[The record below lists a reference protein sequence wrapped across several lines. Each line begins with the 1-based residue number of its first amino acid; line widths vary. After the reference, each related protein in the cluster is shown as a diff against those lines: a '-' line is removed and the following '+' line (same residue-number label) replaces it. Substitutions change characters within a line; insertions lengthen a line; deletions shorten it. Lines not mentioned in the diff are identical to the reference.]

1 MSGEQGLFSEQGPL
15 SPWIE
20 KAIDDYEDAQ
30 NTADAQVNSK
40 AIADAQERATDASN
54 KLKDLFEQVS
64 SDIKRLEEIVQRASD
79 EIQRL
84 KDQENRHKLAYE
96 YNKQV
101 KMLGIVRA
109 KVQRL
114 NDLSIKNPDNEF
126 YAAQA
131 QIAIDEK
138 QKLQEVLKLSEE
150 ALGLL

>member
-1 MSGEQGLFSEQGPL
+1 MSGEQPL
-15 SPWIE
+15 SELI
-20 KAIDDYEDAQ
+20 KTAIDEAEHTQ
-30 NTADAQVNSK
+30 NTADAQEDPN

>member
-1 MSGEQGLFSEQGPL
+1 
-15 SPWIE
+15 
-20 KAIDDYEDAQ
+20 
-30 NTADAQVNSK
+30 
-40 AIADAQERATDASN
+40 
-54 KLKDLFEQVS
+54 
-64 SDIKRLEEIVQRASD
+64 
-79 EIQRL
+79 
-84 KDQENRHKLAYE
+84 
-96 YNKQV
+96 
-101 KMLGIVRA
+101 MLGIVRA

>member
-1 MSGEQGLFSEQGPL
+1 MSGEQPL
-15 SPWIE
+15 SELI
-20 KAIDDYEDAQ
+20 KTAIDEAEHAQ

-40 AIADAQERATDASN
+40 AIADAQERANVTKEA
-54 KLKDLFEQVS
+54 LEDLFLGVDPE
-64 SDIKRLEEIVQRASD
+64 IKRLEEIVQRASD

-138 QKLQEVLKLSEE
+138 QELQEVLKLSEE
-150 ALGLL
+150 ALKLR